1 MKVLVIAAHPDD
13 EVLGVGGTI
22 LKHRARGDDVF
33 VCITTKAYEP
43 QWTKDYIDTKVKE
56 QKEIDDLFGIKKR
69 YNLGLLTT
77 KLNTLPHGEINQLIT
92 NVIDEVNPDIVYTH
106 FEGDVNYDH
115 VIIFRACMVA
125 TRPPR
130 KIKLLCF
137 ETLSETEWNNKAF
150 SPNVWININ
159 KSIDKKVQAFKTYK
173 SEVKKFPHPR
183 SEEGIMVLAKKRGSE
198 ICAKNAEAFML
209 IRDQWS

>member
-106 FEGDVNYDH
+106 FEGDVNYG
-115 VIIFRACMVA
+115 
-125 TRPPR
+125 T
-130 KIKLLCF
+130 
-137 ETLSETEWNNKAF
+137 S
-150 SPNVWININ
+150 
-159 KSIDKKVQAFKTYK
+159 
-173 SEVKKFPHPR
+173 
-183 SEEGIMVLAKKRGSE
+183 
-198 ICAKNAEAFML
+198 
-209 IRDQWS
+209 